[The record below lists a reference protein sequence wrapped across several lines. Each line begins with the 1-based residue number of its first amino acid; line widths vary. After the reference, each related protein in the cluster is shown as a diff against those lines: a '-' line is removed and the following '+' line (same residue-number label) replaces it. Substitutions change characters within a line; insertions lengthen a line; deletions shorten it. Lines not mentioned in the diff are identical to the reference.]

1 MPDYKKIADYFFEA
15 GALKY
20 KKRSGWWV
28 AGIDNP
34 ESIAEHSHRTA
45 LIAFVLA
52 KLEGADAD
60 KAAAMSVFHDLPEAR
75 ITDLHKVAQHY
86 IDSTEAEDLAAR
98 HQSEQLPESV
108 GAGLLA
114 MFREFN
120 AQKTAEAIIAKDAD
134 LLEVA
139 LQGKEYFDNGCKKC
153 REWFE
158 RAGKEL
164 KTESAK
170 KIFKEAMKSDGVWWK
185 GLKAKIR

>member
-1 MPDYKKIADYFFEA
+1 MRDYKKIAAYFSEA

-20 KKRSGWWV
+20 KKRSGWWM

-34 ESIAEHSHRTA
+34 ESIAGHSHRTA

-52 KLEGADAD
+52 RLEGADAE
-60 KAAAMSVFHDLPEAR
+60 KAAAMSIFHDVPEAR
-75 ITDLHKVAQHY
+75 LTDLHKVAQRY
-86 IDSTEAEDLAAR
+86 FDSEKAEALAQKEQAEGLP
-98 HQSEQLPESV
+98 QEIGSELKS
-108 GAGLLA
+108 
-114 MFREFN
+114 MFSEFN
-120 AQKTAEAIIAKDAD
+120 AQKTNEAIIAKDAD

-139 LQGKEYFDNGCKKC
+139 LQGKEYHDNGCKKC

-164 KTESAK
+164 KTASAK